1 MPLGDHPVSKS
12 ELLGTLAPE
21 WPGDVSVDLR
31 KRIAE
36 RRRKL
41 VVLDDDPTGAQAMHS
56 APVLTRWTADVVETA
71 LLGEASLFFIVS
83 NTRSQAQAEAVRVTE
98 EIVEVVSSVADDCG
112 VAFDVLVRGDSTLR
126 GHYPHELNTVRD
138 VLVKRGQ
145 HFDGV
150 ILCPFFAEGGRLT
163 VHDVQWVVD
172 EEQCTPAG
180 LTEYARDRAFSYT
193 HSNLRDWV
201 EEKTL
206 GTTLRSDV
214 ISVSLD
220 VIRQEGP
227 EGVCDVLMSVKDG
240 KPVVVNAVTY
250 RDLEV
255 FLLGLLDAEDAGKR
269 FLYRTSASFLKVRSG
284 VAERGLLRGQDFGV
298 TEGQGGLVMV
308 GSYIQKSTLQLEAAL
323 ALSNVLGV
331 ELQVKK
337 VLHDSTCEAEVLR
350 VVEVVEHG
358 LEAEKDVIV
367 FTSRD
372 LDLAGDLAVG
382 KRIAQAWV
390 TFVNKLSIRPKY
402 VVIKGGNTA
411 ISVVRDGLQ
420 SQQAW
425 ALGQILPG
433 VPVWRLADQSLFPNL
448 PCVVFPGNVGQN
460 DSLVMAL
467 EILHE
472 ASDGT

>member
-1 MPLGDHPVSKS
+1 MPLGDQTVSKC
-12 ELLGTLAPE
+12 ELLGALAPE
-21 WPGDVSVDLR
+21 LPADVSVELR
-31 KRIAE
+31 ERIA
-36 RRRKL
+36 RRQRKL

-56 APVLTRWTADVVETA
+56 APVLTRWTPDVVETA
-71 LLGEASLFFIVS
+71 LMGEAHLFFIVS
-83 NTRSQAQAEAVRVTE
+83 NTRSQSQAEAIRVTE
-98 EIVEVVSSVADDCG
+98 EIVEVVASVADACG

-126 GHYPHELNTVRD
+126 GHYPHELNTVRE
-138 VLVKRGQ
+138 VLAKRGQ
-145 HFDGV
+145 RFDGV
-150 ILCPFFAEGGRLT
+150 VLCPFFAEGGRLT

-172 EEQCTPAG
+172 GTQCTPAG

-193 HSNLRDWV
+193 RSNLCDWV

-206 GTTLRSDV
+206 GTISRSDV
-214 ISVSLD
+214 TSVSLD
-220 VIRQEGP
+220 VIRQAGP
-227 EGVCDVLMSVKDG
+227 EGVCDVLMSVQDG

-255 FLLGLLDAEDAGKR
+255 FVAGLLDAEDAGKR
-269 FLYRTSASFLKVRSG
+269 FLFRTSASFLKVRSG

-298 TEGQGGLVMV
+298 GEGHGGLVMV
-308 GSYIQKSTLQLEAAL
+308 GSYIQKSTLQLKAAL

-331 ELQVKK
+331 ELHVKK

-372 LDLAGDLAVG
+372 LDLAGDLDVG

-390 TFVNKLSIRPKY
+390 ALVNRLITRPKY

-411 ISVVRDGLQ
+411 ISIVRDGLKAQ
-420 SQQAW
+420 HAW

-433 VPVWRLADQSLFPNL
+433 VPVWRLAGQSRFPNL

-467 EILHE
+467 EFLRE
-472 ASDGT
+472 A